1 MQENTVIKYLNTN
14 MFIREITRWFARRSF
29 QNRIFLLILFT
40 STIVMLAITWY
51 LTDITKERL
60 HYQVGQRALIQAMQI
75 SAMPELVEAVEAHD
89 LSRIKALI
97 DPMRSF
103 SDATYIT
110 VGNEKGQ
117 RLYHVNP
124 DEIGKYMEGGDS
136 DDALYNA
143 KSYVSVRKGFIRL
156 FPTW

>member
-1 MQENTVIKYLNTN
+1 MSRMSEYLFFKYIHLP
-14 MFIREITRWFARRSF
+14 MSIRKIALWFSRRSF

-40 STIVMLAITWY
+40 STVVMLAMSWY
-51 LTDITKERL
+51 LTNITKDRL

-75 SAMPELVEAVEAHD
+75 SAMPELVEAVQHND
-89 LSRIKALI
+89 LARIKALI

-110 VGNEKGQ
+110 VGDEKGQ

-124 DEIGKYMEGGDS
+124 DEIGKYM
-136 DDALYNA
+136 
-143 KSYVSVRKGFIRL
+143 KGETAMRRCLMPKATSL
-156 FPTW
+156 FVKDR